1 MSYMINHI
9 HIKTDDPDKVAEW
22 YVEAFG
28 FEIISR
34 RVRDFNPKLMDYF
47 ILLNPRMEQELI
59 SLVLD
64 QTKHYRKLVQVYMRG
79 LNILV

>member
-22 YVEAFG
+22 YAEAFG

-34 RVRDFNPKLMDYF
+34 RVRDFNSKLMDYF
-47 ILLNPRMEQELI
+47 IVTQ
-59 SLVLD
+59 SKD
-64 QTKHYRKLVQVYMRG
+64 
-79 LNILV
+79 